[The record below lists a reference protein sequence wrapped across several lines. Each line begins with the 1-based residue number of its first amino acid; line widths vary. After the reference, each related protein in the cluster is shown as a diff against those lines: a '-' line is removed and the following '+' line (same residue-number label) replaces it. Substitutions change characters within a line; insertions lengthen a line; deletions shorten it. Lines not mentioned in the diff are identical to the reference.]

1 MQTIAANEGG
11 FIFDH
16 IHPNTLAFNDT
27 GRLFV
32 GESNGLISVW
42 DISIRHGSAY
52 ADNYHKIRHKELEGD
67 EINLV
72 TVHPEE

>member
-1 MQTIAANEGG
+1 MLELWVRPNKKATQQVETIKEGGQKLIQTIAASEG

-16 IHPNTLAFNDT
+16 VHPNTLAFNDT

-42 DISIRHGSAY
+42 DISIR
-52 ADNYHKIRHKELEGD
+52 
-67 EINLV
+67 
-72 TVHPEE
+72 